1 MQTYDYIVIGG
12 GTAGC
17 VMANRLSADPQVQVL
32 LLEAGGPDDYMWIH
46 IPVGYL
52 YCIDNPRTD
61 WRYRTEAEPNLN
73 GRSLLYPRGRV
84 MGGCSSINGMI
95 YMRGQRQDYDQWA
108 AMGCAGWGWDAVLP
122 YFLKSE
128 DHHAGT
134 SPQHGAGNE
143 LRVERQRLSWE
154 ILDAFQSAASQA
166 GIPSVN
172 DFNTGDN
179 FGCSYFEVNQKRGV
193 RWNAAKAFLKPIAH
207 RRNLTIITGAVVQQ
221 LDLDA
226 DMTCTGVT
234 CLIKGHTQSFK
245 ARSEVILSAGSV
257 NSPAILERSGIG
269 RAEVLAQA
277 GVACKVDSRGV
288 GENLQDHLQLRM
300 AFHVQGV
307 PTLNEQVH
315 SVIGKGKMGL
325 QYLFNR
331 SGPLSMAPSQLGCF
345 AKTASS
351 PDRANVQYHVQPL
364 SLDKFG
370 EPLHRAPA
378 FTASV
383 CHLRPSSRGQIHI
396 RDADIDSAPRIAP
409 NYLSTEH
416 DRQVAVEAIELTRR
430 IVSQSALNR
439 YKPQEFMPGPN
450 AQTPEQLVEA
460 ASRIGTTIF
469 HPVST
474 CRMGPEGDD
483 AAVVDTRLRVRG
495 VRGLRVVDASIMP
508 TITSGNT
515 NAPTVMI
522 AEKAADMILDE
533 RTRQVSPNPH

>member
-17 VMANRLSADPQVQVL
+17 VLANRLSADPSVQVL

-61 WRYRTEAEPNLN
+61 WRYRTEPQAGLN

-95 YMRGQRQDYDQWA
+95 YMRGQKQDYDEWA
-108 AMGCAGWGWDAVLP
+108 ASGCAGWDWDAVLP
-122 YFLKSE
+122 YFIKSE
-128 DHHAGT
+128 DHHGGPTAL
-134 SPQHGAGNE
+134 HGGGHE
-143 LRVERQRLSWE
+143 LRVERQRLSWQ
-154 ILDAFQSAASQA
+154 ILDAFQVAAREA
-166 GIPSVN
+166 GIPSVA

-179 FGCSYFEVNQKRGV
+179 FGCGYFEVNQKRGV
-193 RWNAAKAFLKPIAH
+193 RWNATKAFLKPVAH
-207 RRNLTIITGAVVQQ
+207 RRNLTIITNALVQHI
-221 LDLDA
+221 DVDA
-226 DMTCTGVT
+226 NLVCTGVR
-234 CLIKGHTQSFK
+234 CLVKGQAQSFK
-245 ARSEVILSAGSV
+245 AASEVILSAGAV

-269 RAEVLAQA
+269 RAEVLHEA
-277 GVACKVDSRGV
+277 GVACKLDARGV

-315 SVIGKGKMGL
+315 SLFGKGRMGL
-325 QYLFNR
+325 QYLLRR

-351 PDRANVQYHVQPL
+351 PDRANVEYHVQPL

-370 EPLHRAPA
+370 EPLHRRPA

-383 CHLRPSSRGQIHI
+383 CDLRPTSRGHVHI
-396 RDADIDSAPRIAP
+396 RDARIDSAPRIAP
-409 NYLSTEH
+409 NYLNTER

-430 IVSQSALNR
+430 IVSQPALQR
-439 YKPQEFMPGPN
+439 YAPQEFMPGPQ
-450 AQTPEQLVEA
+450 AQSAAQLIDA
-460 ASRIGTTIF
+460 AGQIGTTIF

-474 CRMGPEGDD
+474 CRMGPDGDQE
-483 AAVVDTRLRVRG
+483 AVLDTQLRVRG
-495 VRGLRVVDASIMP
+495 VRGLRVVDASAMP

-515 NAPTVMI
+515 NAPTVMM
-522 AEKAADMILDE
+522 AEKASDLILND
-533 RTRQVSPNPH
+533 RARHRR